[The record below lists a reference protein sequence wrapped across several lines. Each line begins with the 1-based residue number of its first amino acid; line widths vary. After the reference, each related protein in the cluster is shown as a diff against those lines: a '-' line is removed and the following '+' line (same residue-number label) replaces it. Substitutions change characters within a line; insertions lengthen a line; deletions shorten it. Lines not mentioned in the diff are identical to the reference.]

1 MTSRVKTVLAL
12 AVALGAASPLMAAKT
27 TTVVGRVVEVQEER
41 RFASGRE
48 DEATQTLAVRTK
60 GRGDLSVGL
69 SSQTHFLR
77 WVTRQPW
84 QQSTRADAS
93 FLKPGRLVAVHF
105 SETDAH
111 PIARLVRIA
120 TE

>member
-1 MTSRVKTVLAL
+1 MTNRVKTVLAL
-12 AVALGAASPLMAAKT
+12 AVVLGAASPLMAAKT
-27 TTVVGRVVEVQEER
+27 TTVVGRVIEVQEER
-41 RFASGRE
+41 RFPSGPG
-48 DEATQTLAVRTK
+48 DEVSQTLVVRTA
-60 GRGDLSVGL
+60 RGDLSVGL
-69 SSQTHFLR
+69 SSQTHYLR
-77 WVTRQPW
+77 WITRQPW

-105 SETDAH
+105 SEADEH

>member
-12 AVALGAASPLMAAKT
+12 AVALGAASPLLAAKT

-41 RFASGRE
+41 RFSSGRQ
-48 DEATQTLAVRTK
+48 DEVTQTLVVRAK
-60 GRGDLSVGL
+60 GRGDLSLGL
-69 SSQTHFLR
+69 SSQTQYVR
-77 WVTRQPW
+77 WITHQPW

-105 SETDAH
+105 SEADAH
-111 PIARLVRIA
+111 PVARLVRIA

>member
-1 MTSRVKTVLAL
+1 MKSVNAAL
-12 AVALGAASPLMAAKT
+12 VLGAVLVASSPLMAAKT
-27 TTVVGRVVEVQEER
+27 TTVVGRVVEVREER
-41 RFASGRE
+41 RSAGWRE
-48 DEATQTLAVRTK
+48 DAPPQTLIVTTK
-60 GRGDLSVGL
+60 GRGELSVGL
-69 SSQTHFLR
+69 GPQTQYLR

-93 FLKPGRLVAVHF
+93 FLRPGRLVAVHF
-105 SETDAH
+105 DEGEEH